1 MKRFTLSMAALAAMG
16 TLAMAGGDIEA
27 PVEPV
32 VEVEAPMAVSDSGF
46 YIGGAYSA
54 AKLDRD
60 FNGQEEE
67 LDSGDGIYEE
77 YRGSVEVEYDALM
90 LQAGYKFNQYLAV
103 EGRYWKSLS
112 DGDWSYNASGTE
124 NDEPFSEHDSGSDG
138 DFDFEAWGIYVKPM
152 YPVTEALDVY
162 ALLGYGNVESD
173 NQYWSDTALDED
185 GFQWGLGASYGI
197 TENVSLFLDYV
208 QLCDGVDGSY
218 TQESGDTDY
227 VYNWEHSIYTV
238 NLGLSYKF

>member
-60 FNGQEEE
+60 FNGWEEE

-152 YPVTEALDVY
+152 YPVTEELDVY
-162 ALLGYGNVESD
+162 ALLGYGNVTLTNAWDEGD
-173 NQYWSDTALDED
+173 FLDEN
-185 GFQWGLGASYGI
+185 GFQWGLGASYAL
-197 TENVSLFLDYV
+197 TDKLSVFADYV
-208 QLCDGVDGSY
+208 QLCDADNSESWEDEGYIG
-218 TQESGDTDY
+218 QENWDDT
-227 VYNWEHSIYTV
+227 VYTV
-238 NLGLSYKF
+238 NIGLTYKF

>member
-1 MKRFTLSMAALAAMG
+1 MKRFTLSLAAVVAMG
-16 TLAMAGGDIEA
+16 TFAIAGGDIEA

-32 VEVEAPMAVSDSGF
+32 VEVEAPPAVSDSGF
-46 YIGGAYSA
+46 YIGGAYSFVNSEMDYHA
-54 AKLDRD
+54 DEYHYDELYYQWGGTYDRD
-60 FNGQEEE
+60 
-67 LDSGDGIYEE
+67 
-77 YRGSVEVEYDALM
+77 YDAFM
-90 LQAGYKFNQYLAV
+90 LQAGYQFNQYVAV
-103 EGRYWKSLS
+103 EGRYWNSITAERSQDSWYRYVDQETQNSREWS
-112 DGDWSYNASGTE
+112 DG
-124 NDEPFSEHDSGSDG
+124 
-138 DFDFEAWGIYVKPM
+138 DFEAWGIYVKPM

-173 NQYWSDTALDED
+173 DQYWGDTALDED

-208 QLCDGVDGSY
+208 QLCDGVDDSR
-218 TQESGDTDY
+218 TEESGDYDY